1 MPLLTNAFLRL
12 MVRTRISHKLL
23 LASSAAILPLS
34 VLLWFVVAGFG
45 RQIAVS
51 NAEISGLRD
60 LEPLQ
65 QIAGEITHHNRL
77 ALDLRRGGTNRSE
90 FDASVRRIDAA
101 FQTLKKTSA
110 SAAWF
115 GPLNGQW
122 LGLRDSGSAVSAASL
137 ADQHSRLFRATH
149 DAMREVG
156 DDSGLVLDPDLD
168 SYYLVDIITHRLPA
182 VQTIVND
189 VAGIASRL
197 AEAPGESAAND
208 WIALRLEAEQLA
220 GAPSAGLRRS
230 VEVAVR
236 GNKTLRGSDAI
247 VGARLPQLMAA
258 YDRSLATLV
267 AAIQN
272 IAELSHAPATIPL
285 ADDAARNGAALW
297 NQSLTSA
304 KTIIEQ
310 RMADV
315 RMSRLIALSL
325 TTVAVGIALFLIL
338 RVSSILGWFLGQ
350 VVSVDGEI
358 AAGELARARE
368 RLEHPRVRAMLAS
381 AASANG
387 SVRDELLILLRA
399 SESMTGT
406 LDSVVQDVNQA
417 GARVNESVHQIAA
430 AVLQL
435 EATISEQAASTSEV
449 SSTSTEILATAR
461 DLARTVD
468 NVSRI
473 AGNTATSAD
482 AGLSALQQI
491 HATMDKLTAAT
502 EGLAN
507 NLQSISAKTR
517 DVDEVIVAITKVA
530 NRTNLLSLNAAIEA
544 ERGSN
549 GSGAF
554 SIVSLEIRKLAD
566 QTAASALDIE
576 ALITEM
582 QSAVQA
588 GVTAVEQHAQQTRWS
603 SGAVNDLSTM
613 LAAIIQN
620 SREVAPQFEAVN
632 SGMQAQAQAAGQIT
646 NAIAH
651 LRDAAQQTRGS
662 VEGFQS
668 VAGAMRAAAGEL
680 ARAMGRFSAS

>member
-1 MPLLTNAFLRL
+1 MSRL
-12 MVRTRISHKLL
+12 KSAYFRVMMRTRIKHKLL
-23 LASSAAILPLS
+23 FASGAAILPLS
-34 VLLWFVVAGFG
+34 VLLWFVVSGFG
-45 RQIAVS
+45 REIDFAK
-51 NAEISGLRD
+51 AELAG
-60 LEPLQ
+60 LQ
-65 QIAGEITHHNRL
+65 QLQPIVDVAGEVVHHNRL
-77 ALDLRRGGTNRSE
+77 ALDLRRGGTNRAE

-101 FQTLKKTSA
+101 FQTLKSTSA
-110 SAAWF
+110 SAAWYA
-115 GPLNGQW
+115 PLRGQW
-122 LGLRDSGSAVSAASL
+122 LGLRDSGSAASAASL
-137 ADQHSRLFRATH
+137 ADQHTRLFRALH
-149 DAMREVG
+149 EAIRQVG
-156 DDSGLVLDPDLD
+156 DDSGLVLDSDLD
-168 SYYLVDIITHRLPA
+168 SYYLVDIATHRLPA
-182 VQTIVND
+182 VQTMIND
-189 VAGIASRL
+189 VAGIAGRMG
-197 AEAPGESAAND
+197 EDPGEAAAND
-208 WIALRLEAEQLA
+208 WIALRLEGEQLN
-220 GAPSAGLRRS
+220 GAPTAAMHRS

-236 GNKTLRGSDAI
+236 GNKTLRGLDATL
-247 VGARLPQLMAA
+247 GARLPQLMTA
-258 YDRSLATLV
+258 YERSLGSLV

-272 IAELSHAPATIPL
+272 IADLSNAPATIPL
-285 ADDAARNGAALW
+285 ADDAARAGASIW
-297 NQSLTSA
+297 KESLASSA
-304 KTIIEQ
+304 GLIDQ
-310 RMADV
+310 RISNV
-315 RMSRLIALSL
+315 RWRRGIALAVTSL
-325 TTVAVGIALFLIL
+325 AVGIALALIL

-350 VVSVDGEI
+350 VVTVDGEI
-358 AAGELARARE
+358 ASGDLAMARI
-368 RLEHPRVRAMLAS
+368 RLQHPRVRGMLAMANS
-381 AASANG
+381 ADG
-387 SVRDELLILLRA
+387 GLRDELMILLRA
-399 SESMTGT
+399 SERMTGT

-417 GARVNESVHQIAA
+417 GSRVNESVQQIAA

-549 GSGAF
+549 GAGAF

-576 ALITEM
+576 ALIKEM

>member
-1 MPLLTNAFLRL
+1 MPLLTNAISRL

-34 VLLWFVVAGFG
+34 ILLWFVVAGFG
-45 RQIAVS
+45 RQIAIS
-51 NAEISGLRD
+51 KAELGGLHN

-65 QIAGEITHHNRL
+65 QIAGDVTHHNRL
-77 ALDLRRGGTNRSE
+77 TLDLRRGGTDRSE
-90 FDASVRRIDAA
+90 WDKSVQRMDQSFQAA
-101 FQTLKKTSA
+101 ARNSSSAPWFPPLQAQWTALRGAGTSA
-110 SAAWF
+110 T
-115 GPLNGQW
+115 
-122 LGLRDSGSAVSAASL
+122 AASL
-137 ADQHSRLFRATH
+137 ADQHARLFRGTH
-149 DAMREVG
+149 DAMREIG

-197 AEAPGESAAND
+197 AEDPGESAAND

-220 GAPSAGLRRS
+220 GAPTAALRRS
-230 VEVAVR
+230 VEVAIR
-236 GNKTLRGSDAI
+236 GNKNLRGSDAHL
-247 VGARLPQLMAA
+247 GARLPQLMAA
-258 YDRSLATLV
+258 YDRSIATLV
-267 AAIQN
+267 TAIQN
-272 IAELSHAPATIPL
+272 IADLSNAPAVIPL
-285 ADDAARNGAALW
+285 ADDAARSGAALW
-297 NQSLTSA
+297 KESLASA
-304 KTIIEQ
+304 TGIIEQ
-310 RMADV
+310 RESDV
-315 RMSRLIALSL
+315 RTSRLFALAL
-325 TTVAVGIALFLIL
+325 TTSAVAFALFLIL
-338 RVSSILGWFLGQ
+338 RVSSMIGWSLGQ
-350 VVSVDGEI
+350 VVSIDGEI
-358 AAGELARARE
+358 AGGELARARE
-368 RLEHPRVRAMLAS
+368 RLDQPRVRAMLAI
-381 AASANG
+381 AASGNG
-387 SVRDELLILLRA
+387 AVRDELLILLRA

-430 AVLQL
+430 AVVQL
-435 EATISEQAASTSEV
+435 EATISEQAASTNEV

-461 DLARTVD
+461 DLARTVET
-468 NVSRI
+468 VSR
-473 AGNTATSAD
+473 AASETATSAD

-517 DVDEVIVAITKVA
+517 DVDEVITAITKVA

-549 GSGAF
+549 GTGAF

-576 ALITEM
+576 ALIKEM

-603 SGAVNDLSTM
+603 SGAVNDLSSM

-620 SREVAPQFEAVN
+620 SREVAPQFETVN
-632 SGMQAQAQAAGQIT
+632 SGMQAQAHAAGQIS

-680 ARAMGRFSAS
+680 ERAMGRFSGS